1 MPHQQPRLR
10 TVKQFAAAYPA
21 FSEGSLRWLIFKAG
35 SPQTVSDDHSAALND
50 ALVRIGRRVLI
61 DEHRFFEWARRG
73 SQLQQSRSDVA

>member
-1 MPHQQPRLR
+1 MTQQQPQLR
-10 TVKQFAAAYPA
+10 TVKQFASAYPA

-61 DEHRFFEWARRG
+61 DENKFFEWARRG
-73 SQLQQSRSDVA
+73 PQFQQSRADES